1 MAVKIMTQK
10 NPLIKQFD
18 WDYVD
23 LNLWVDNEKS
33 EKYVDSNKIYSE
45 LLRYRNRRLLEDFGI
60 AEMQN
65 IFNDVS
71 EHWRKIFET
80 LSIEYAPLENY
91 NMTEENTTLKK
102 RDKIVNSID
111 NSTTNYTTTFD
122 NSNFRNDTKSDD
134 DNTTTTDYH
143 NTLNDEKGNNNNE
156 IEKMY
161 NSKKGNLGVTT
172 SQQMLNAELEIRLK
186 DYIKK
191 FVLAFVDEISYYD

>member
-1 MAVKIMTQK
+1 MTQK
-10 NPLIKQFD
+10 NPLIKDFE

-23 LNLWVDNEKS
+23 LNLWIDNEKS

-143 NTLNDEKGNNNNE
+143 NTLSDEKGNNNNE

-186 DYIKK
+186 DYVKK

>member
-1 MAVKIMTQK
+1 MMTQK

-18 WDYVD
+18 WDFVD

-91 NMTEENTTLKK
+91 NMIEENTTLKK

-172 SQQMLNAELEIRLK
+172 SQQMLNAELEIRQK

>member
-1 MAVKIMTQK
+1 MTQK

-45 LLRYRNRRLLEDFGI
+45 ILRYRNRRLLEDFGI

-80 LSIEYAPLENY
+80 LLIEYAPLENY

-161 NSKKGNLGVTT
+161 NSKRGNLGVTT
-172 SQQMLNAELEIRLK
+172 SQQMLNAELEIRQK

>member
-1 MAVKIMTQK
+1 MTQK
-10 NPLIKQFD
+10 NPLIKDFD